1 MKGEKYMSNI
11 GKDFDYNDIPV
22 YYCKQC
28 LSLKIKTV
36 PHIMDMDYCDDCNS
50 TNIDKT
56 SIFEWEKMF
65 EDRYGYKFLNK
76 SNY

>member
-1 MKGEKYMSNI
+1 MKGEEYMSSL
-11 GKDFDYNDIPV
+11 GKDFNYNDIPV

-28 LSLKIKTV
+28 LSLKIKTI

-50 TNIDKT
+50 TNIGKT

-65 EDRYGYKFLNK
+65 EERYGYKYLNK
-76 SNY
+76 SSY

>member
-1 MKGEKYMSNI
+1 MSSS